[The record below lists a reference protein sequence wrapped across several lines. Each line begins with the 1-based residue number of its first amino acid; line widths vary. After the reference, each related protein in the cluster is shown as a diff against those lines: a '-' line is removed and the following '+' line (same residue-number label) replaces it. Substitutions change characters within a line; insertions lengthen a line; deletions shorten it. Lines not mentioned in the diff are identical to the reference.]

1 MKMIMWCLIIRIKR
15 NDELHGKRLE
25 KLLIEFLMGA
35 KVSGATVWTGVDGFD
50 KRGRSTVYMEGILID
65 MPMVIEIIEEKSKLE
80 PLLTQIKSIIGKNGL
95 ITLHEV
101 EAF

>member
-1 MKMIMWCLIIRIKR
+1 MKMTMWCLSIRIKR

-50 KRGRSTVYMEGILID
+50 KRGRSTVYMEGILRYANGYRNNRR
-65 MPMVIEIIEEKSKLE
+65 EIKTRAIAY
-80 PLLTQIKSIIGKNGL
+80 TN
-95 ITLHEV
+95 
-101 EAF
+101 